1 MIWHGFAR
9 HGILA
14 RCQWGALHAWVLQ
27 SQKSW
32 NMKRKVWCT
41 MWRHGTFCKLSFGAK
56 SWTPLRVSTLW
67 TFVKTCFQD
76 VVLLNMFSGPLH
88 QYSYM
93 QFCTFLGLP
102 WSKCISCTGCTLDH
116 HSASIHKHY
125 DVCIFVVLHCS
136 PDSFTPPHF
145 AGAHSGPVHALAVP
159 DREDLVQ

>member
-1 MIWHGFAR
+1 MGYWRA
-9 HGILA
+9 A
-14 RCQWGALHAWVLQ
+14 NEVLF
-27 SQKSW
+27 
-32 NMKRKVWCT
+32 MPE
-41 MWRHGTFCKLSFGAK
+41 FCKARVVETWNARSDAPCEDMEPFANYRLGLSHGR
-56 SWTPLRVSTLW
+56 LYVCRLW

-88 QYSYM
+88 QYSYI

-116 HSASIHKHY
+116 HSASIHNKHY
-125 DVCIFVVLHCS
+125 DVCIYVVLHCS